1 MLKSRLLALVLT
13 AFSVSIALAQSPA
26 DGRIAGN
33 SYVNKYFHL
42 AYTCPPIL
50 TPQPIPAADPKNA
63 NSYEF
68 LLFSAR
74 QANQPYGIAVV
85 AQKLNV
91 PGPHSAGVKSA
102 AELID
107 RMQHSLRPGT
117 VLTNIT
123 RSQKKS
129 AGGIVFEQ
137 LDYAVNGKPATVLAT
152 QSGQYALLFKC
163 SAQNAADLAAM
174 QHSVL
179 AIRLAN

>member
-1 MLKSRLLALVLT
+1 MLKPRLAALALLA
-13 AFSVSIALAQSPA
+13 FSLSAVSAQSPS
-26 DGRIAGN
+26 DGRVTGN

-42 AYTCPPIL
+42 AYSWPAIL
-50 TPQPIPAADPKNA
+50 KPQPIPAADPKNA
-63 NSYEF
+63 KSYEF

-74 QANQPYGIAVV
+74 QADQPFGIAVV

-91 PGPHSAGVKSA
+91 AGPHSQGAKSA
-102 AELID
+102 AELMD
-107 RMQHSLRPGT
+107 RMQHGLRPNT
-117 VLTNIT
+117 ILTNIT

-129 AGGIVFEQ
+129 AGGVVFEQ
-137 LDYAVNGKPATVLAT
+137 LDYVVNGKPSAVLAT

-174 QHSVL
+174 QRSVL